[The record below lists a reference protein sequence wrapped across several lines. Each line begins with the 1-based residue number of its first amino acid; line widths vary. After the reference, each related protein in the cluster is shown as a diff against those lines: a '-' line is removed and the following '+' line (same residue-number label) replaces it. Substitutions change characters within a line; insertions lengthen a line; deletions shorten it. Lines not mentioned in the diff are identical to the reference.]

1 MGALTE
7 DRNTP
12 RKEGVELAFDV
23 VADDCIYGGSLA
35 AVNAAGYLNPGS
47 DTAALIF
54 AGVAMERADNTGG
67 AAGDISCRVRRKG
80 VFLLAIAAATIANIG
95 DDVYLVDDQTVG
107 LAATTTNDIK
117 CGTIWGVESATQVWV
132 DIETAF

>member
-12 RKEGVELAFDV
+12 RKDGVEIALPV
-23 VADDCIYGGSLA
+23 VADDCIYGGSLV

-47 DTAALIF
+47 DTVGLIF
-54 AGVAMERADNTGG
+54 AGVASERADNTGG
-67 AAGDISCRVRRKG
+67 AAGDIDCKVRRKG
-80 VFLLAIAAATIANIG
+80 MHLFAIAAATVANLG
-95 DDVYLVDDQTVG
+95 DAVYLVDDQTVG

-117 CGTIWGVESATQVWV
+117 CGTIWGIESATQVWV